1 MVPAAF
7 VTLDALPLT
16 PNGKLDRAA
25 LPAPDFTPLTG
36 TAPRSPREEI
46 LAGLF
51 GDVLGLEPVGADDD
65 FFTLGGHSLLAMRL
79 VSRVRTVLGADLTV
93 RTVFEA
99 STPAQ
104 LAARLDDRAGGLP
117 ALVPADRPD
126 ELPLSYAQQRLWLLH
141 RIEGPGPTYNIPA
154 AWRLTGT
161 LDRDALSAALDD
173 LALRHESL
181 RTVFPEQDSRPRQVV
196 LDEASVPLHHSRVTE
211 SELPD
216 RLAEAAARGFDI
228 DRELPLRA
236 HVFEVSEDEHVLLLV
251 LHHIAG
257 DQWSDGP
264 LWRDLATAYEARR
277 EGQAPAWAPLPVQY
291 ADYALWHREA
301 LGDPD
306 APDSRQ
312 SRQLSYWQDT
322 LAGLPDELALPTD
335 RPRPLESSH
344 RGGAVDLTLDA
355 QRTREL
361 RALARRHGVSMF
373 MVTQA
378 AVAALLHRLGAGDDI
393 PLGAPISG
401 RGDEHLEDLVGFFVN
416 TLVLRTDLTGDPTF
430 ADLLARVRDTDLA
443 AYEHQDLPFERLV
456 EAINPARSLA
466 RHPLFQV
473 MVVHLDD
480 EGATPA
486 LPGLTARREEIGQ
499 QGAKF
504 DLSFDFV
511 ERGEDGM
518 RCWIEYSADLF
529 GESTAELLAQRLEL
543 LLAAQI
549 ATDPDRRIGTLD
561 ILRDDERALVL
572 TDWNDTA
579 RTVPDLTLPE
589 LFRAQV
595 ARTPDATAVV
605 FEDAALTY
613 AELDLR
619 VERLARALAARGTQA
634 EAVVAVALPRSLAL
648 VVSLLAV
655 HRAGAAYL
663 PLDTGYPAE
672 RLAYTLA
679 DARPICLITAEGV
692 ALPDTDVPTL
702 TVDADGTPDHPAHA
716 PLPNTHDPRHPAYV
730 IYTSGSTGRPKG
742 VTVPHQGITNRL
754 SWMQDA
760 YRLDADDRVLQKTP
774 AGFDVSVWEFFW
786 PLITGATLVV
796 ARPEG
801 HQDPVYLAELI
812 RRQHITA
819 AHFVPSMLRAFLDEP
834 GAARCTDLLHVMCSG
849 EALPAPLAARFHQV
863 LPGSR
868 LHNLY
873 GPTEASVDV
882 TAHEVPADPA
892 TVPIG
897 RPVWNTRTYVLDA
910 GLRPVP
916 PGGPAN
922 SIWRACSWRAATSA
936 DPP

>member
-1 MVPAAF
+1 
-7 VTLDALPLT
+7 
-16 PNGKLDRAA
+16 
-25 LPAPDFTPLTG
+25 
-36 TAPRSPREEI
+36 
-46 LAGLF
+46 
-51 GDVLGLEPVGADDD
+51 
-65 FFTLGGHSLLAMRL
+65 
-79 VSRVRTVLGADLTV
+79 
-93 RTVFEA
+93 
-99 STPAQ
+99 
-104 LAARLDDRAGGLP
+104 
-117 ALVPADRPD
+117 
-126 ELPLSYAQQRLWLLH
+126 
-141 RIEGPGPTYNIPA
+141 
-154 AWRLTGT
+154 
-161 LDRDALSAALDD
+161 
-173 LALRHESL
+173 
-181 RTVFPEQDSRPRQVV
+181 
-196 LDEASVPLHHSRVTE
+196 
-211 SELPD
+211 
-216 RLAEAAARGFDI
+216 
-228 DRELPLRA
+228 
-236 HVFEVSEDEHVLLLV
+236 
-251 LHHIAG
+251 
-257 DQWSDGP
+257 
-264 LWRDLATAYEARR
+264 
-277 EGQAPAWAPLPVQY
+277 
-291 ADYALWHREA
+291 
-301 LGDPD
+301 
-306 APDSRQ
+306 
-312 SRQLSYWQDT
+312 
-322 LAGLPDELALPTD
+322 
-335 RPRPLESSH
+335 
-344 RGGAVDLTLDA
+344 
-355 QRTREL
+355 
-361 RALARRHGVSMF
+361 
-373 MVTQA
+373 
-378 AVAALLHRLGAGDDI
+378 
-393 PLGAPISG
+393 
-401 RGDEHLEDLVGFFVN
+401 
-416 TLVLRTDLTGDPTF
+416 
-430 ADLLARVRDTDLA
+430 
-443 AYEHQDLPFERLV
+443 
-456 EAINPARSLA
+456 
-466 RHPLFQV
+466 
-473 MVVHLDD
+473 
-480 EGATPA
+480 
-486 LPGLTARREEIGQ
+486 
-499 QGAKF
+499 
-504 DLSFDFV
+504 
-511 ERGEDGM
+511 M

-529 GESTAELLAQRLEL
+529 DESTAELLAQRLEL
-543 LLAAQI
+543 LLAQI
-549 ATDPDRRIGTLD
+549 ATDSDRRIGTLD
-561 ILRDDERALVL
+561 ILRDDERTLVL
-572 TDWNDTA
+572 TEWNETA
-579 RTVPDLTLPE
+579 RTVPDLALPE

-605 FEDAALTY
+605 FEDTALTY
-613 AELDLR
+613 AELELR
-619 VERLARALAARGTQA
+619 VERLARTLAARGTQA

-716 PLPNTHDPRHPAYV
+716 PLPTTHDPRHPAYV

-897 RPVWNTRTYVLDA
+897 CPVWNTRTYVLDA

-916 PGGPAN
+916 PGVA
-922 SIWRACSWRAATSA
+922 
-936 DPP
+936 

>member
-1 MVPAAF
+1 
-7 VTLDALPLT
+7 PLT

-25 LPAPDFTPLTG
+25 LPAPDFTTTTG
-36 TAPRSPREEI
+36 PDAGTSPRSPREEI
-46 LAGLF
+46 LTGLF
-51 GDVLGLEPVGADDD
+51 GDVLGLERVGADDD
-65 FFTLGGHSLLAMRL
+65 FFALGGHSLLAMRL

-99 STPAQ
+99 STPAL

-117 ALVPADRPD
+117 ALVPAERPD

-141 RIEGPGPTYNIPA
+141 RIEGPGATYNIPA

-161 LDRDALSAALDD
+161 LDRDALAVALDD
-173 LALRHESL
+173 LAVRHESL
-181 RTVFPEQDSRPRQVV
+181 RTVFPERDGSPRQVV
-196 LDEASVPLHHSRVTE
+196 LDEASVPLHHSRVTQT
-211 SELPD
+211 ELPAH
-216 RLAEAAARGFDI
+216 LAEAAARGFEI

-236 HVFEVSEDEHVLLLV
+236 HVFEVDEDEHVLLLV

-277 EGQAPAWAPLPVQY
+277 EGRAPAWTPLPVQY

-301 LGDPD
+301 LGDAD

-312 SRQLSYWQDT
+312 SRQLAYWQT
-322 LAGLPDELALPTD
+322 ALAGLPDELALPTD

-344 RGGAVDLTLDA
+344 RGGAVGLTLDA
-355 QRTREL
+355 ERTAEL
-361 RALARRHGVSMF
+361 RTLARRHGVSMF

-416 TLVLRTDLTGDPTF
+416 TLVLRTDLSGDPTF
-430 ADLLARVRDTDLA
+430 ADLLARVRATDLA

-456 EAINPARSLA
+456 EAVNPARSLA

-486 LPGLTARREEIGQ
+486 LPGLTARREELGQ

-511 ERGEDGM
+511 EQGADGM

-529 GESTAELLAQRLEL
+529 DESTAELLAQRLEL
-543 LLAAQI
+543 LLAQV
-549 ATDPDRRIGTLD
+549 ATDPDRRIGALD
-561 ILRDDERALVL
+561 VLRDDERALVL

-595 ARTPDATAVV
+595 ARTPEATAVV
-605 FEDAALTY
+605 FEDTALTY

-619 VERLARALAARGTQA
+619 VEKLAHTLAARGARA

-663 PLDTGYPAE
+663 PLDTGYPTE

-679 DARPICLITAEGV
+679 DARPVCLITTEGV
-692 ALPDTDVPTL
+692 TLPDGDVPTI
-702 TVDADGTPDHPAHA
+702 TVEADGTPDHP
-716 PLPNTHDPRHPAYV
+716 
-730 IYTSGSTGRPKG
+730 
-742 VTVPHQGITNRL
+742 
-754 SWMQDA
+754 
-760 YRLDADDRVLQKTP
+760 
-774 AGFDVSVWEFFW
+774 
-786 PLITGATLVV
+786 
-796 ARPEG
+796 
-801 HQDPVYLAELI
+801 
-812 RRQHITA
+812 
-819 AHFVPSMLRAFLDEP
+819 
-834 GAARCTDLLHVMCSG
+834 
-849 EALPAPLAARFHQV
+849 
-863 LPGSR
+863 
-868 LHNLY
+868 
-873 GPTEASVDV
+873 
-882 TAHEVPADPA
+882 
-892 TVPIG
+892 
-897 RPVWNTRTYVLDA
+897 
-910 GLRPVP
+910 
-916 PGGPAN
+916 
-922 SIWRACSWRAATSA
+922 
-936 DPP
+936 